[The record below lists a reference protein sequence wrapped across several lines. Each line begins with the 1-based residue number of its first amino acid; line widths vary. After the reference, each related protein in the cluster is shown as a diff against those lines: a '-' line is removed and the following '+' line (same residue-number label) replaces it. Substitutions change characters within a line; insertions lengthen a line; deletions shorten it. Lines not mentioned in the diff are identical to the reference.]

1 MEPKKNIDPE
11 TEFCKAVDTLIELN
25 REHNEKVKNE
35 RILKNDR
42 IEQVNPRTKTA
53 NTILV
58 KEKTVSREMKFT
70 EELKSTK
77 KNHQWTDDSINFITG
92 CGNQCKYC
100 YSLEMATLFRHFD
113 PSNWSNEI
121 IRQKDLEKKIKQ
133 YPKMVMFP
141 SSHDIRP
148 NHLVE
153 SVIVLDKI
161 LKAGNEVL
169 VTSKP
174 HFECIESICETFQD
188 HKDKILFRFTIGSVD
203 SQILKF
209 WETNAPSFEERF
221 KSLKLAFNMGY
232 RTSVSAEPL
241 LDKDVDQLIKTLS
254 PFITDTI
261 WIGKM
266 EHPIKRLTS
275 NGYTDQL
282 TIQKAHE
289 LITWQ
294 NDPNFIQ
301 HLYQTYKNNPM
312 IRWKTSYLEEMSKIE
327 MGLKCIANIAIR

>member
-1 MEPKKNIDPE
+1 METKKNEDPAN
-11 TEFCKAVDTLIELN
+11 EFCKAVETQLANNKE
-25 REHNEKVKNE
+25 RYEKIKEE
-35 RILKNDR
+35 RIIKNDSM
-42 IEQVNPRTKTA
+42 EQVNLRTRTP

-58 KEKTVSREMKFT
+58 KKKIVSMEMKFT
-70 EELKSTK
+70 VELKSTR

-100 YSLEMATLFRHFD
+100 YSLEMATLFRHFN

-121 IRQKDLEKKIKQ
+121 VRQKDLEKKIKK

-153 SVIVLDKI
+153 SVIMLDKI

-174 HFECIESICETFQD
+174 HFGCIRKICETFQD
-188 HKDKILFRFTIGSVD
+188 YKDKILFRFTIGSVD

-221 KSLKLAFNMGY
+221 ECLKLAFNMGY
-232 RTSVSAEPL
+232 KTSVSAEPL
-241 LDKDVDQLIKTLS
+241 LDQDVDLLINTLS
-254 PFITDTI
+254 PYITDTI
-261 WIGKM
+261 WIGKL
-266 EHPIKRLTS
+266 EHPIKRLSS
-275 NGYTDQL
+275 NGYNDQL

-289 LITWQ
+289 LIKWQ

-301 HLYQTYKNNPM
+301 HLYLTYRDNPM
-312 IRWKTSYLEEMSKIE
+312 IKWKTSYLEEMSKIE
-327 MGLKCIANIAIR
+327 MR